1 MKRAFTNPL
10 SPQEEHPHTELKHLQ
25 EIDDLITLINDGRW
39 HAIEEI
45 LNKTQLAKPKTEE
58 ILHFLADYNF
68 ILLNDEHKKAKITL
82 SLQKFLK
89 GREAA

>member
-10 SPQEEHPHTELKHLQ
+10 SPQEEQPHTELKQLQ

-39 HAIEEI
+39 HPIEEI

-58 ILHFLADYNF
+58 ILHFLTDYNF